1 MSTKFKKYLVL
12 IPLVSVLIFQACERT
27 DYSKREYNYHQRT
40 LLTKDELKTLELTFK
55 NLRMKKNEFT
65 KFTWYQDKSSPIYVN
80 KNGFV
85 LYFGVRDDGF
95 VTDLKLQIQYY
106 AEDWLF
112 IQSYAFIVDTT
123 NFSLY
128 TFDRVDRDNGDGG
141 MIWEWYDTSVGEDV
155 MKIIKAISKSK
166 KVKIRFNGRQY
177 YMDKTLTRSEINAV
191 NNVLNIYENIRDILS
206 RPPQGT
212 DTLKYSIK

>member
-1 MSTKFKKYLVL
+1 MT
-12 IPLVSVLIFQACERT
+12 ILIFQACEKK
-27 DYSKREYNYHQRT
+27 DYSNRENNYVKRN
-40 LLTKDELKTLELTFK
+40 LLTKTELTTLEPTLK

-85 LYFGVRDDGF
+85 LYFGVRDDGY

-112 IQSYAFIVDTT
+112 IQSYDFIVDTT

-177 YMDKTLTRSEINAV
+177 YKDKTLTRSEITAV

-206 RPPQGT
+206 KPPKSL
-212 DTLKYSIK
+212 DSLKSN

>member
-1 MSTKFKKYLVL
+1 MQKSIVIIFL
-12 IPLVSVLIFQACERT
+12 ITILIFQACENK
-27 DYSKREYNYHQRT
+27 DYSNRENNYVKRN
-40 LLTKDELKTLELTFK
+40 LLTKTELTTLEPTLK
-55 NLRMKKNEFT
+55 NLRIKKNEFT
-65 KFTWYQDKSSPIYVN
+65 KFTWYQDKSSPVYVN
-80 KNGFV
+80 RNGFV
-85 LYFGVRDDGF
+85 LYFGIRDDGF

-112 IQSYAFIVDTT
+112 IQSYDFIVDTT
-123 NFSLY
+123 NFALY

-177 YMDKTLTRSEINAV
+177 YKDKTLTRTEINAV
-191 NNVLNIYENIRDILS
+191 NNVLNIYENIRDILAK
-206 RPPQGT
+206 PPQGN